1 MSGRVDTRTYVLGH
15 SGRELARLE
24 RQGQLFAQATEDVL
38 TSAGLKPGMRVLDIG
53 CGVGDVSLLA
63 ARIVGREGSVQGVDR
78 SDDALEMA
86 RQRAF
91 ANGISWVRFDNA
103 DINALRVDEPF
114 DAVTGRFILLYFAD
128 PVAVLNNLIRLVRP
142 GGILAF
148 LEMDISAARVEPPMA
163 LFEQAAGWIT
173 GVYRRVAIEPD
184 MGSKLASS
192 FFAAGLAPSLLGTS
206 RVEEGSDAY
215 AYEYVAET
223 VRSLLPRIIE
233 FGLATEAEVDVDTL
247 ADRLREAAL
256 TGRHRF
262 TLPRLVG
269 AWSRTAV

>member
-1 MSGRVDTRTYVLGH
+1 LGH

-24 RQGQLFAQATEDVL
+24 RQGALFAQATEDVL
-38 TSAGLKPGMRVLDIG
+38 RSAGLKPGMRVLDVG

-63 ARIVGREGSVQGVDR
+63 ARIVGHEGSVRGIDR
-78 SDDALEMA
+78 SAEALEMA

-91 ANGISWVRFDNA
+91 AHGVSWVSFENG
-103 DINALRVDEPF
+103 DINAIPAEQLF

-128 PVAVLNNLIRLVRP
+128 PVAVLTNLMRLVRP

-148 LEMDISAARVEPPMA
+148 LEMDISAARVEPELP
-163 LFEQAAGWIT
+163 LFEQCASWIT

-206 RVEEGSDAY
+206 RVEEGPDAA

-223 VRSLLPRIIE
+223 VRSLLPRILE
-233 FGLATEAEVDVDTL
+233 FGLATAEEVDVDTL
-247 ADRLREAAL
+247 ADRLRDAAVA
-256 TGRHRF
+256 GHHRF

-269 AWSRTAV
+269 SWSRTHA